1 MDADEKNLDTAHL
14 VMKFTKLNL
23 SQQGKPSLEQC
34 HLYKYRFQ
42 TLRIW
47 GNSETLRKSELT
59 MDMVEENW
67 NGNGHGWKNLKLQW
81 TWLRATQG
89 LVALQ
94 TFLSS
99 GKMLARAPFLRLRK
113 MKLFYLSLSLS
124 DNQWLVLVKFCHF
137 YLEWEQSK
145 LCRTISADWWA
156 TRAAL
161 GGTRE
166 LEVIAFLLIQ
176 TKVQQ

>member
-1 MDADEKNLDTAHL
+1 MDADEKNLDTAHT

-67 NGNGHGWKNLKLQW
+67 NGNGHGWKNLKLQKIW
-81 TWLRATQG
+81 NCNGHGWGRPRVLLLFR
-89 LVALQ
+89 LFSRREKCSLALPP
-94 TFLSS
+94 S
-99 GKMLARAPFLRLRK
+99 GWEIWN
-113 MKLFYLSLSLS
+113 SLSLS
-124 DNQWLVLVKFCHF
+124 FFVFVWQPMASLRNVLVIWNYVIPLTNSFHFCHF
-137 YLEWEQSK
+137 
-145 LCRTISADWWA
+145 
-156 TRAAL
+156 
-161 GGTRE
+161 
-166 LEVIAFLLIQ
+166 
-176 TKVQQ
+176 